1 MPADDEARA
10 AAGPSGPS
18 RPDRPGWMAVLA
30 RTGTDSLEEAL
41 RSLDPPPHWTRLR
54 GPETGMVMVR
64 GRIGG
69 DGAPFNL
76 GEMTV
81 VRCAVTLSCGTTGHA
96 YVAGRDGRRA
106 ELAAVCDAL
115 LQTDAAP
122 LLHDRLI
129 APERARQRAARTD
142 ALRRAAATRVEFLG
156 LARMG

>member
-1 MPADDEARA
+1 MPADDQVQATAGLPRA
-10 AAGPSGPS
+10 
-18 RPDRPGWMAVLA
+18 DRRAWMAVLA
-30 RTGTDSLEEAL
+30 RASTETLEAAL
-41 RSLDPPPHWTRLR
+41 RAVDPPPVWTRLR

-81 VRCAVTLSCGTTGHA
+81 VRCAVTLSCGTIGHA
-96 YVAGRDGRRA
+96 YLAGRDGRRA

-115 LQTDAAP
+115 LQTDVAP
-122 LLHDRLI
+122 LLHERLI
-129 APERARQRAARTD
+129 APERTRQQAVRMDT
-142 ALRRAAATRVEFLG
+142 LRRAAATRVEFLS